1 MLRPHSLC
9 IGLALLVTLALAG
22 CAGGPAIPDT
32 TYYRLGQL
40 PVVQAWE
47 APLTRQPIVVPTFV
61 ADGVHSDQA
70 LLYALDDEGMRLR
83 AYHYQLWV
91 DPPTRM
97 LQRRLIATLR
107 RANVAPLVVDNL
119 PQAREPAQ
127 VSGRIIALERVPS
140 GGSWTIQVALGLRYQ
155 PPQSNR
161 LDAPGDES
169 DGVDGDGMVRV
180 YRETRAVPD
189 GSVETSARMIGDAVD
204 AIFVQFMADLEAMQ
218 AVSQ

>member
-1 MLRPHSLC
+1 MLRGLTLRT
-9 IGLALLVTLALAG
+9 GVVLLLALLLAG

-40 PVVQAWE
+40 PLVQAWQQ
-47 APLTRQPIVVPTFV
+47 PLTTQPMVVSTFV

-107 RANVAPLVVDNL
+107 RAGVSPLVVDNL
-119 PQAREPAQ
+119 PRAREPAQ
-127 VSGRIIALERVPS
+127 VSGRIIALERVPA
-140 GGSWTIQVALGLRYQ
+140 GDAWTIHVALGLRYQ
-155 PPQSNR
+155 PSPAEAAAATS
-161 LDAPGDES
+161 DED
-169 DGVDGDGMVRV
+169 DGLVRV
-180 YRETRAVPD
+180 YRETRNVPD
-189 GSVETSARMIGDAVD
+189 GSVAESARLIGDAID
-204 AIFVQFMADLEAMQ
+204 AIFLRFLADLEAEQ
-218 AVSQ
+218 TAPPL

>member
-1 MLRPHSLC
+1 MRHSVIARFASSLL
-9 IGLALLVTLALAG
+9 LASLLAG

-32 TYYRLGQL
+32 TYYRLGSL

-47 APLTRQPIVVPTFV
+47 APLSAQPLVVPTFV

-107 RANVAPLVVDNL
+107 RAGISPLVVDNL
-119 PQAREPAQ
+119 PRAREPAQ
-127 VSGRIIALERVPS
+127 VSGRIIALERVPA
-140 GGSWTIQVALGLRYQ
+140 GDGWTVQVALGLRYE
-155 PPQSNR
+155 PSR
-161 LDAPGDES
+161 ATEAGVSS
-169 DGVDGDGMVRV
+169 DDDDGMVRV
-180 YRETRAVPD
+180 YRESRTVAN
-189 GSVETSARMIGDAVD
+189 GSVADSARLMGDAID
-204 AIFVQFMADLEAMQ
+204 TIFERFLADLQ
-218 AVSQ
+218 AAQASQSP

>member
-1 MLRPHSLC
+1 MLRGLTLRT
-9 IGLALLVTLALAG
+9 GVVLLLALLLAG

-40 PVVQAWE
+40 PLVQAWQQ
-47 APLTRQPIVVPTFV
+47 PLTTQPMVVSTFV

-107 RANVAPLVVDNL
+107 RAGVSPLVVDNL
-119 PQAREPAQ
+119 PRAREPAT
-127 VSGRIIALERVPS
+127 G
-140 GGSWTIQVALGLRYQ
+140 
-155 PPQSNR
+155 
-161 LDAPGDES
+161 AP
-169 DGVDGDGMVRV
+169 R
-180 YRETRAVPD
+180 
-189 GSVETSARMIGDAVD
+189 
-204 AIFVQFMADLEAMQ
+204 
-218 AVSQ
+218 